1 MIGIYGGSFDPVHLG
16 HLQTATSIKNELN
29 IDRLFMLP
37 CFEPVHKN
45 SLNYTSKQRLQML
58 DLAIKE
64 FNSLEIDTREILR
77 GGSSFMI
84 DTLLDLK
91 ESFKNES
98 ICLIIGMDSFIK
110 FKTWKKWDEFSKLI
124 HLVVLP
130 RNGDQPV
137 SKTLTTFET
146 VENIDKLKSNSSG
159 HLYFSNSQMIDIS
172 SSAIRGKIAANQ
184 NLDNLLPISIINF
197 LKKYDS

>member
-77 GGSSFMI
+77 GGNSFMI

-98 ICLIIGMDSFIK
+98 ICLIIGMDSFIN
-110 FKTWKKWDEFSKLI
+110 FKTWKNWDEFSKLI

-197 LKKYDS
+197 LKKI